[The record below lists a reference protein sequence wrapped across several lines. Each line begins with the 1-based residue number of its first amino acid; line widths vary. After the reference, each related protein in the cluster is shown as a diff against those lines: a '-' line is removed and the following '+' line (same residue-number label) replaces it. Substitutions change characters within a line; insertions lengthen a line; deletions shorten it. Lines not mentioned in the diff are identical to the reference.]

1 MTRKQR
7 AAPQSAP
14 PKGQTPPATRQHRAK
29 RDEGTAAAKR
39 SAAQE
44 SNAQTIEVSPRATWR
59 LEEAKARFSEVVR
72 RAHDQGPQYVTVRGK
87 QAVAIID
94 AAELERLLPASP
106 EVVPLVQF
114 LEGLHIEGLDLTRE
128 RDLGREHLALIGWLV
143 DTNVIASLIAPGG
156 APSVKAWGALSMNA
170 ACSSAS

>member
-14 PKGQTPPATRQHRAK
+14 PKGQTPPPTRETLAK
-29 RDEGTAAAKR
+29 RDQTVAAKR
-39 SAAQE
+39 RTAQD
-44 SNAQTIEVSPRATWR
+44 STAQTRPQASPRATWR

-106 EVVPLVQF
+106 EVVPLVEF

-128 RDLGREHLALIGWLV
+128 RDLGREPVL
-143 DTNVIASLIAPGG
+143 
-156 APSVKAWGALSMNA
+156 
-170 ACSSAS
+170 

>member
-7 AAPQSAP
+7 AAPQSGP
-14 PKGQTPPATRQHRAK
+14 PKGQTPPLTRQHRAK
-29 RDEGTAAAKR
+29 RDEGTTAAKR

-44 SNAQTIEVSPRATWR
+44 SNAQANTQVSPRTTWR

-72 RAHDQGPQYVTVRGK
+72 RARDQGPQYVTVRGK
-87 QAVAIID
+87 QAVAVID

-114 LEGLHIEGLDLTRE
+114 LEGLHLEGLDLTRE
-128 RDLGREHLALIGWLV
+128 RDLGR
-143 DTNVIASLIAPGG
+143 DAP
-156 APSVKAWGALSMNA
+156 L
-170 ACSSAS
+170 

>member
-14 PKGQTPPATRQHRAK
+14 PKGQTAPPARETLAK
-29 RDEGTAAAKR
+29 RDESTIAANRRTA
-39 SAAQE
+39 QD
-44 SNAQTIEVSPRATWR
+44 SNAQTHPQVSPRATWR

-94 AAELERLLPASP
+94 AAELDRLLPASP

-128 RDLGREHLALIGWLV
+128 RDLGREPAL
-143 DTNVIASLIAPGG
+143 
-156 APSVKAWGALSMNA
+156 
-170 ACSSAS
+170 

>member
-1 MTRKQR
+1 MTRKQ
-7 AAPQSAP
+7 QSAP
-14 PKGQTPPATRQHRAK
+14 PKGQTPPPTRELLAK
-29 RDEGTAAAKR
+29 RDESTVAAKR
-39 SAAQE
+39 GIAQD
-44 SNAQTIEVSPRATWR
+44 SNAPTHPQVSPRATWR

-94 AAELERLLPASP
+94 AAELDRLLPASP

-128 RDLGREHLALIGWLV
+128 RDLGREPAL
-143 DTNVIASLIAPGG
+143 
-156 APSVKAWGALSMNA
+156 
-170 ACSSAS
+170 

>member
-1 MTRKQR
+1 MTRRQR

-14 PKGQTPPATRQHRAK
+14 PTGQAPPPTRQHRAK
-29 RDEGTAAAKR
+29 RDEGAAR
-39 SAAQE
+39 EPSG
-44 SNAQTIEVSPRATWR
+44 QTHTQATPETTWR

-87 QAVAIID
+87 QAVAVID

-114 LEGLHIEGLDLTRE
+114 LEGLHVEGLDLTRE
-128 RDLGREHLALIGWLV
+128 RDLGR
-143 DTNVIASLIAPGG
+143 DAP
-156 APSVKAWGALSMNA
+156 L
-170 ACSSAS
+170 